1 MAPKTPTRSG
11 SKPKSKPSQHQRLL
25 AKQRAKWQP
34 KNLYLVAFNAVSALA
49 WAYVLFRLVAHLVID
64 SGSFSLKGLVGWES
78 VRDKLQN
85 RASTAYAE

>member
-11 SKPKSKPSQHQRLL
+11 TKPKSKPSQHQRAL

-49 WAYVLFRLVAHLVID
+49 WAYVLFRLVTHLVLEP
-64 SGSFSLKGLVGWES
+64 GSFTLKGLVGFES
-78 VRDKLQN
+78 VRDKLEN
-85 RASTAYAE
+85 RASTGYAE